1 MLFRSDYVEAI
12 EYLETYRDKERL
24 GPGKKS
30 LVLKVVLRKADGTL
44 TGEEADD
51 VRKRIEAA
59 CRDQHDAVLR
69 A

>member
-1 MLFRSDYVEAI
+1 MTSNGWGRE
-12 EYLETYRDKERL
+12 
-24 GPGKKS
+24 KKS
-30 LVLKVVLRKADGTL
+30 LVLKVVLRKTDGTL